1 MGFAGGFMWIFWILL
16 IVVVVWLVVAF
27 TRDAGR
33 DTRSKT
39 PLQILEERYARGEID
54 EEEFEKRRRH
64 LTGG

>member
-1 MGFAGGFMWIFWILL
+1 MGFGGGFMWVFWVLL
-16 IVVVVWLVVAF
+16 IAVVVWLVVAF
-27 TRDAGR
+27 TRDTGR

-54 EEEFEKRRRH
+54 EEEFEKKRRH